1 MFVGILTYYKKYCRI
16 TSSIF
21 MGVIIMCKQKII
33 AEKLERIAKILDEL
47 QYNEIDIVTSIQR
60 NQALI
65 IKKIDKLQEYN
76 EIDDMNQSVFAKRLQ
91 EIEQKI

>member
-1 MFVGILTYYKKYCRI
+1 MFAKILTVYKKYCRI

-33 AEKLERIAKILDEL
+33 AEKLERIAQILDEL
-47 QYNEIDIVTSIQR
+47 QYDEINIFTSIQR

-76 EIDDMNQSVFAKRLQ
+76 EIDDMNQSIFAKRLQ
-91 EIEQKI
+91 EIEQKM